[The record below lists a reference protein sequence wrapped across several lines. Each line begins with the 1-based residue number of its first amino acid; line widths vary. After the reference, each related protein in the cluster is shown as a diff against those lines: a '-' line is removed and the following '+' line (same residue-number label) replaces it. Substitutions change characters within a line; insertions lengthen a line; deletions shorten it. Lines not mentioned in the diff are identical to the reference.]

1 MFNVIK
7 REENGCLMK
16 VRVMQ
21 LNVSVAILVSS
32 SSDQQ
37 DHYAMSILLGCCF
50 DPKDV
55 QQMHEG

>member
-1 MFNVIK
+1 
-7 REENGCLMK
+7 MK